1 MVLLMKKLLAIMVL
15 GLLFTNSSYS
25 FEIGQNVYFNA
36 CTANPK
42 QYFNSPLNIK
52 NILEEVP
59 NKITK
64 LEKSKYDREFQTNAS
79 STINLVD
86 KKITLYLS
94 NFRDMTIKDNE
105 GIILVD
111 RRVSGATSIY
121 EIKHKG
127 KVIAWG
133 VGWHKNCGDG
143 YKHVDF
149 TAFRLFV
156 PYIDSGKV
164 KIQNKLFELKIN
176 QLKDALLD
184 KDKLILAN
192 GDTISGNSSANTY
205 FYHGASFFEVDNENG
220 INFDLKFDELNK
232 KIDINKLNPA
242 LILSI
247 LAKYQQVDKLNNYTQ
262 NNFDKI
268 YEDFSNN
275 YWWNVWDGFIFIK
288 IDNENKTINN
298 FYETLKKLSITN
310 EKIEKLY
317 EAEIYYALPK
327 EEIEIVKKNCLSND
341 SYKDIFELIG
351 NCYPWHSSWMINS
364 IEGEPKY

>member
-1 MVLLMKKLLAIMVL
+1 MTKLLSIIIL
-15 GLLFTNSSYS
+15 GMLWCLPISAY
-25 FEIGQNVYFNA
+25 EIGNNVYLNA
-36 CTANPK
+36 CGADPQEYYDK
-42 QYFNSPLNIK
+42 PLNIQ
-52 NILEEVP
+52 NIVTEVP
-59 NKITK
+59 NRIIK
-64 LEKSKYDREFQTNAS
+64 LEKSKYDREFQTLAT
-79 STINLVD
+79 STTNLGNDKINISV
-86 KKITLYLS
+86 S
-94 NFRDMTIKDNE
+94 NFRDLTIKNSSGDVLTTRK
-105 GIILVD
+105 I
-111 RRVSGATSIY
+111 SGATSIY

-156 PYIDSGKV
+156 PFIDSGKV
-164 KIQNKLFELKIN
+164 KIQNKLVELKIN
-176 QLKDALLD
+176 QVKDALLD

-247 LAKYQQVDKLNNYTQ
+247 LAKYKQVDKLNNYTQ

-351 NCYPWHSSWMINS
+351 NCYPWHSSWMIRS
-364 IEGEPKY
+364 IGGEPKY